1 MSKDF
6 NLIMENWRKFSGT
19 KKYFSDKP
27 YDLHNNAVLQER
39 RIKLILKE
47 EKFKRQT
54 ETRIRANQETLFHT
68 YMQERMMQHAAQSV
82 FQGLFEAEGDTSPD
96 VEAVSL
102 PGIEIKTTAK
112 QVAQIK
118 MNVGRL
124 YDLYDKG
131 SDEVMA
137 QIEQIAAS
145 QENIEKIVRE
155 LINQG
160 DKSSAIIRALEYA
173 SGKAP
178 TKERIPEVKAIV
190 AEATKEVQQLEKAIK
205 TAAKVALQPQQAEQF
220 QAMSD
225 NASLLG
231 SLKLIRQLTRTAMTG
246 AFLTLGAKF
255 VLNPW
260 GELLTAA
267 KQQLIKL
274 AVLIKELTK
283 AAASSPAAA
292 VKNAAKGIWN
302 SIVDLIGRG
311 TKADYTDM
319 PWWPA
324 LKSSFFALYN
334 YISSLSLATQILIYG
349 APLLGIVTA
358 LYSYFSKQRLGSLG
372 LLKDVYEMLASALG
386 RAKAALI
393 HLFSGTRKA
402 LDKAKK
408 DVDEIDKGKNLK
420 ESLIVDDAFIKE
432 YKEVSFGDSTGKEIF
447 ENMCFLEML
456 CNPAKFHELYLTE
469 NQNFQIVNENCT

>member
-190 AEATKEVQQLEKAIK
+190 AEATKEYV
-205 TAAKVALQPQQAEQF
+205 
-220 QAMSD
+220 
-225 NASLLG
+225 
-231 SLKLIRQLTRTAMTG
+231 
-246 AFLTLGAKF
+246 
-255 VLNPW
+255 
-260 GELLTAA
+260 
-267 KQQLIKL
+267 
-274 AVLIKELTK
+274 
-283 AAASSPAAA
+283 
-292 VKNAAKGIWN
+292 
-302 SIVDLIGRG
+302 
-311 TKADYTDM
+311 
-319 PWWPA
+319 
-324 LKSSFFALYN
+324 
-334 YISSLSLATQILIYG
+334 
-349 APLLGIVTA
+349 
-358 LYSYFSKQRLGSLG
+358 FS
-372 LLKDVYEMLASALG
+372 
-386 RAKAALI
+386 
-393 HLFSGTRKA
+393 
-402 LDKAKK
+402 
-408 DVDEIDKGKNLK
+408 
-420 ESLIVDDAFIKE
+420 
-432 YKEVSFGDSTGKEIF
+432 
-447 ENMCFLEML
+447 
-456 CNPAKFHELYLTE
+456 
-469 NQNFQIVNENCT
+469 